1 MAKRAPAKPTPPPAA
16 KQKVQA
22 ATSAG
27 AASSFQD
34 VEDQRRVKDV
44 ASARQIYNKFVI
56 DNAQRSQTFAM
67 VRNQL
72 EGGRPF
78 DPQLLKDQGA
88 SWQTNVN
95 FGDAQA
101 SRDRTLL
108 PYWKMVNDVPHKAAF
123 TIRVNSPKVDEY
135 QVAMAEAY
143 DDYLVDRGAAYQIEF
158 MNFASNF
165 VNFGP
170 GIVQWRDKMD
180 PRWSCVNV
188 QRIYFPKNG
197 RMNPDEWDVVALVA
211 DMSPS
216 ELYIKVKDKASKKR
230 SEYQGWN
237 IKAVEKAIA
246 QFKDGTTW
254 PNPYDATRW
263 QDMYTNNDIYVTSQ
277 FQPLQLVWLF
287 VRKFDGSISAQV
299 FTQQGGIE
307 EFLFED
313 ENYAEKFRQI
323 LGPVWYDTGSD
334 SMIHSIKGFGVKN
347 FYFSLLVNRMK
358 SRFVDAGTF
367 SLGINFQRDQENV
380 PDEAP
385 PIENYGPMTVFPTGM
400 KQLSVYPQIQQ
411 AASMIGLLE
420 GNRDKNNSLYRDQQQ
435 SDIADTDTAKQAEI
449 LASMQADATQA
460 SASIFLAQYGEN
472 VIAEEVRRLRTRGN
486 TCEDAVKWVKRLKA
500 AGVPEEIIFIT
511 EGIDVIV
518 TTGANAGLASPAMR
532 TQAFKEGMALSQL
545 PGVNGMW
552 FLKNF
557 LANRYGSNAVKPGNA
572 LMPEG
577 AQSQPAQRREA
588 KIENASF
595 GQGMELPV
603 APEDAHFEHVQE
615 HLAVAVP
622 VAQKYRATGQVS
634 PEEASA
640 LIITLEHAGQH
651 MQYLSQDETMKAQF
665 QQVNG
670 PFREAQSV
678 ARGILM
684 QSNKQG
690 NPQARSSIAA
700 PAA

>member
-1 MAKRAPAKPTPPPAA
+1 
-16 KQKVQA
+16 
-22 ATSAG
+22 
-27 AASSFQD
+27 
-34 VEDQRRVKDV
+34 
-44 ASARQIYNKFVI
+44 
-56 DNAQRSQTFAM
+56 M

-78 DPQLLKDQGA
+78 DPQALKQQGA
-88 SWQTNVN
+88 AWQTNVN

-101 SRDRTLL
+101 ARDRTLL

-123 TIRVNSPKVDEY
+123 TIRVNSPQVDAW

-216 ELYIKVKDKASKKR
+216 ELYIKVKDAQSKKR
-230 SEYQGWN
+230 SKYLGWN
-237 IKAVEKAIA
+237 INAVEKAIA

-263 QDMYTNNDIYVTSQ
+263 QDMHVNNDIFVTSQ

-287 VRKFDGSISAQV
+287 VRKFDGTISAQV

-313 ENYAEKFRQI
+313 ENYAEKFRHI

-347 FYFSLLVNRMK
+347 FYFSLLVNRYK
-358 SRFVDAGTF
+358 SRVTDSGIFA
-367 SLGINFQRDQENV
+367 LGMNFQRDQENM
-380 PDEAP
+380 PDESP
-385 PIENYGPMTVFPTGM
+385 PIENYGPVNVIPTGM
-400 KQLSVYPQIQQ
+400 KQLQFYPQIQAG
-411 AASMIGLLE
+411 AAIVGMLE

-435 SDIADTDTAKQAEI
+435 TDIAETDTAKQAEI

-486 TCEDAVKWVKRLKA
+486 TCEDAVRWVKRLKA
-500 AGVPEEIIFIT
+500 AGVPDNVIFIT

-518 TTGANAGLASPAMR
+518 TTGANAGMASPAAR
-532 TQAFKEGMALSQL
+532 VQAFKEGMALSQM
-545 PGVNGMW
+545 PGVNGQW
-552 FLKNF
+552 FLRNF
-557 LANRYGSNAVKPGNA
+557 IANRYGSNAVKPGNA

-577 AQSQPAQRREA
+577 SQSNPAQRREA

-603 APEDAHFEHVQE
+603 APEDAHFEHLQE
-615 HLAVAVP
+615 HLAP
-622 VAQKYRATGQVS
+622 LMPIAQQFAATGQAT
-634 PEEASA
+634 PEQTTAMV
-640 LIITLEHAGQH
+640 IGLEHSAQH
-651 MQYLSQDETMKAQF
+651 MQYLSQDQTMKQQF

-670 PFREAQSV
+670 PFQQIQSV
-678 ARGILM
+678 ARGML
-684 QSNKQG
+684 KQAAA
-690 NPQARSSIAA
+690 QQQQA

>member
-1 MAKRAPAKPTPPPAA
+1 M
-16 KQKVQA
+16 
-22 ATSAG
+22 
-27 AASSFQD
+27 
-34 VEDQRRVKDV
+34 KDV

>member
-1 MAKRAPAKPTPPPAA
+1 MAKRAPAKPTPPPSA
-16 KQKVQA
+16 KKPVQA

-27 AASSFQD
+27 AASAFD
-34 VEDQRRVKDV
+34 DAVDQRRVKDV
-44 ASARQIYNKFVI
+44 SSARQIYNKFVI
-56 DNAQRSQTFAM
+56 DNQQRSQTFAM

-78 DPQLLKDQGA
+78 DPNALHEQGA

-95 FGDAQA
+95 FGEAQA
-101 SRDRTLL
+101 ARDRTLL
-108 PYWKMVNDVPHKAAF
+108 PYWKMVNDVPHKSAF
-123 TIRVNSPKVDEY
+123 TIRVDSPQVDTW

-143 DDYLVDRGAAYQIEF
+143 DDYLVDRGASYQIEF

-170 GIVQWRDKMD
+170 GIVQWRDKSD

-216 ELYIKVKDKASKKR
+216 ELYIKIKDKASKKR
-230 SEYQGWN
+230 SKYQGWN
-237 IKAVEKAIA
+237 INAVEKAIA

-263 QDMYTNNDIYVTSQ
+263 QDMYVNNDIYVTSQ

-313 ENYAEKFRQI
+313 ENYAEKFRNI

-334 SMIHSIKGFGVKN
+334 SMIHSITGFGVKN
-347 FYFSLLVNRMK
+347 YYFSLLVNRMK
-358 SRFVDAGTF
+358 SRTCDAGTF
-367 SLGINFQRDQENV
+367 SLGINFQRDQENI

-385 PIENYGPMTVFPTGM
+385 PVENYGPMSVFPTGL
-400 KQLSVYPQIQQ
+400 KQLAIYPQIQQ
-411 AASMIGLLE
+411 AAGIIGMLE

-435 SDIADTDTAKQAEI
+435 TDIANTDTAKQAEI

-472 VIAEEVRRLRTRGN
+472 VIAEEVRRLRTKGN
-486 TCEDAVKWVKRLKA
+486 TCEDAKKWVARLPCLPSA
-500 AGVPEEIIFIT
+500 ARPRSR
-511 EGIDVIV
+511 
-518 TTGANAGLASPAMR
+518 TTASVRAWICRSLPR
-532 TQAFKEGMALSQL
+532 TRISSTCRSTW
-545 PGVNGMW
+545 V
-552 FLKNF
+552 
-557 LANRYGSNAVKPGNA
+557 
-572 LMPEG
+572 
-577 AQSQPAQRREA
+577 
-588 KIENASF
+588 
-595 GQGMELPV
+595 
-603 APEDAHFEHVQE
+603 
-615 HLAVAVP
+615 
-622 VAQKYRATGQVS
+622 
-634 PEEASA
+634 
-640 LIITLEHAGQH
+640 
-651 MQYLSQDETMKAQF
+651 
-665 QQVNG
+665 
-670 PFREAQSV
+670 
-678 ARGILM
+678 
-684 QSNKQG
+684 
-690 NPQARSSIAA
+690 RSSPSPSSSRR
-700 PAA
+700 PAKRHP

>member
-1 MAKRAPAKPTPPPAA
+1 M
-16 KQKVQA
+16 
-22 ATSAG
+22 
-27 AASSFQD
+27 
-34 VEDQRRVKDV
+34 KDV

-557 LANRYGSNAVKPGNA
+557 LANRYGSNAVKPDNA

-577 AQSQPAQRREA
+577 AQSQPAQRHEA

>member
-1 MAKRAPAKPTPPPAA
+1 
-16 KQKVQA
+16 
-22 ATSAG
+22 
-27 AASSFQD
+27 
-34 VEDQRRVKDV
+34 VKDV